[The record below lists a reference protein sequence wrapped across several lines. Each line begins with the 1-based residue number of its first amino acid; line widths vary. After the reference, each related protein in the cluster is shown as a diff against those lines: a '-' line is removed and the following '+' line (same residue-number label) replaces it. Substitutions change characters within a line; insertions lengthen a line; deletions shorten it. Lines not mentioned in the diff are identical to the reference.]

1 MDFDSRKRDKLA
13 DAPIK
18 NPDFCSYNDTN
29 LYRRRN
35 NAIDGGVPFPQGT
48 LPEWTLYNQGGI
60 ITSGSTGIR

>member
-1 MDFDSRKRDKLA
+1 MDCDSRKRDKLA
-13 DAPIK
+13 GAPIK
-18 NPDFCSYNDTN
+18 NPDFCSYNNTN

-35 NAIDGGVPFPQGT
+35 NANDGGVPLPQGT